1 MEVAVPLVVG
11 GLAGFSVA
19 TACGAEPR
27 VPQVPPAE
35 LARQAFET
43 VAEKLPRELVEND
56 LLKKIAR
63 SWASLAPARRLGLVI
78 EDASGR
84 LAFLLLSSGVCCVLL
99 TMVSLS
105 PLGFALGLVAPI
117 AAGAARD
124 GFESRREQHDAEEA
138 MPEAFTAL
146 SMSLASGH
154 SLAQGMR
161 FVGAHAQ
168 EPVHTEFLR
177 VAAAIDCGISAT
189 DALDDLLVRIDA
201 PGLSLVTLALKVSQR
216 TGAPLADLLSEASS
230 MVGERI
236 ELKRRLDV
244 KTPAGSH
251 VCAYGRG
258 DAGGHVRGVGAAFG
272 RFSSRSCDACR
283 RGRCGAGSCP
293 QRRCPG
299 GYPAH
304 YEGGAMSAP
313 VAVAA
318 CLCALS
324 VFVATGLDRADAR
337 KIAGACKREAVLVA
351 AAGRSVVDALTA
363 RVKGAVGA
371 GGPARVSL
379 GEVSEMIDVVRL
391 GLSAGL
397 SFDAALEIFCA
408 NRRSVLALRLERAC
422 MAWQVGVGTR
432 EDELLVAARDLDVRA
447 LETFAITVGQA
458 LALGAPLAETLAA
471 QSREIRAAHRAAV
484 EREIER
490 APVKLLIPTG
500 TLILPALL
508 LSILGPLL
516 GAGGMM

>member
-1 MEVAVPLVVG
+1 
-11 GLAGFSVA
+11 
-19 TACGAEPR
+19 
-27 VPQVPPAE
+27 
-35 LARQAFET
+35 
-43 VAEKLPRELVEND
+43 
-56 LLKKIAR
+56 
-63 SWASLAPARRLGLVI
+63 
-78 EDASGR
+78 
-84 LAFLLLSSGVCCVLL
+84 
-99 TMVSLS
+99 
-105 PLGFALGLVAPI
+105 
-117 AAGAARD
+117 
-124 GFESRREQHDAEEA
+124 
-138 MPEAFTAL
+138 
-146 SMSLASGH
+146 
-154 SLAQGMR
+154 
-161 FVGAHAQ
+161 
-168 EPVHTEFLR
+168 
-177 VAAAIDCGISAT
+177 
-189 DALDDLLVRIDA
+189 
-201 PGLSLVTLALKVSQR
+201 
-216 TGAPLADLLSEASS
+216 
-230 MVGERI
+230 
-236 ELKRRLDV
+236 
-244 KTPAGSH
+244 
-251 VCAYGRG
+251 
-258 DAGGHVRGVGAAFG
+258 
-272 RFSSRSCDACR
+272 
-283 RGRCGAGSCP
+283 
-293 QRRCPG
+293 
-299 GYPAH
+299 
-304 YEGGAMSAP
+304 MSAP

-422 MAWQVGVGTR
+422 MAWQVG
-432 EDELLVAARDLDVRA
+432 DELLAAARDLDVRA

-516 GAGGMM
+516 GAGGMT

>member
-1 MEVAVPLVVG
+1 
-11 GLAGFSVA
+11 
-19 TACGAEPR
+19 
-27 VPQVPPAE
+27 
-35 LARQAFET
+35 
-43 VAEKLPRELVEND
+43 
-56 LLKKIAR
+56 
-63 SWASLAPARRLGLVI
+63 
-78 EDASGR
+78 
-84 LAFLLLSSGVCCVLL
+84 
-99 TMVSLS
+99 
-105 PLGFALGLVAPI
+105 
-117 AAGAARD
+117 
-124 GFESRREQHDAEEA
+124 
-138 MPEAFTAL
+138 
-146 SMSLASGH
+146 
-154 SLAQGMR
+154 
-161 FVGAHAQ
+161 
-168 EPVHTEFLR
+168 
-177 VAAAIDCGISAT
+177 
-189 DALDDLLVRIDA
+189 
-201 PGLSLVTLALKVSQR
+201 
-216 TGAPLADLLSEASS
+216 
-230 MVGERI
+230 
-236 ELKRRLDV
+236 
-244 KTPAGSH
+244 
-251 VCAYGRG
+251 
-258 DAGGHVRGVGAAFG
+258 
-272 RFSSRSCDACR
+272 
-283 RGRCGAGSCP
+283 
-293 QRRCPG
+293 
-299 GYPAH
+299 
-304 YEGGAMSAP
+304 MSAP

-324 VFVATGLDRADAR
+324 VFIATGLDRADAR

-422 MAWQVGVGTR
+422 MAWQGVGTR
-432 EDELLVAARDLDVRA
+432 EDELLAAARDLDVRA

>member
-1 MEVAVPLVVG
+1 
-11 GLAGFSVA
+11 
-19 TACGAEPR
+19 
-27 VPQVPPAE
+27 
-35 LARQAFET
+35 
-43 VAEKLPRELVEND
+43 
-56 LLKKIAR
+56 
-63 SWASLAPARRLGLVI
+63 
-78 EDASGR
+78 
-84 LAFLLLSSGVCCVLL
+84 
-99 TMVSLS
+99 
-105 PLGFALGLVAPI
+105 
-117 AAGAARD
+117 
-124 GFESRREQHDAEEA
+124 
-138 MPEAFTAL
+138 
-146 SMSLASGH
+146 
-154 SLAQGMR
+154 
-161 FVGAHAQ
+161 
-168 EPVHTEFLR
+168 
-177 VAAAIDCGISAT
+177 
-189 DALDDLLVRIDA
+189 
-201 PGLSLVTLALKVSQR
+201 
-216 TGAPLADLLSEASS
+216 
-230 MVGERI
+230 
-236 ELKRRLDV
+236 
-244 KTPAGSH
+244 
-251 VCAYGRG
+251 
-258 DAGGHVRGVGAAFG
+258 
-272 RFSSRSCDACR
+272 
-283 RGRCGAGSCP
+283 
-293 QRRCPG
+293 
-299 GYPAH
+299 
-304 YEGGAMSAP
+304 MSAP

-432 EDELLVAARDLDVRA
+432 EDELLAAARDLDVRA

-458 LALGAPLAETLAA
+458 LALGAPLAETA

>member
-1 MEVAVPLVVG
+1 
-11 GLAGFSVA
+11 
-19 TACGAEPR
+19 
-27 VPQVPPAE
+27 
-35 LARQAFET
+35 
-43 VAEKLPRELVEND
+43 
-56 LLKKIAR
+56 
-63 SWASLAPARRLGLVI
+63 
-78 EDASGR
+78 
-84 LAFLLLSSGVCCVLL
+84 
-99 TMVSLS
+99 
-105 PLGFALGLVAPI
+105 
-117 AAGAARD
+117 
-124 GFESRREQHDAEEA
+124 
-138 MPEAFTAL
+138 
-146 SMSLASGH
+146 
-154 SLAQGMR
+154 
-161 FVGAHAQ
+161 
-168 EPVHTEFLR
+168 
-177 VAAAIDCGISAT
+177 
-189 DALDDLLVRIDA
+189 
-201 PGLSLVTLALKVSQR
+201 
-216 TGAPLADLLSEASS
+216 
-230 MVGERI
+230 
-236 ELKRRLDV
+236 
-244 KTPAGSH
+244 
-251 VCAYGRG
+251 
-258 DAGGHVRGVGAAFG
+258 
-272 RFSSRSCDACR
+272 
-283 RGRCGAGSCP
+283 
-293 QRRCPG
+293 
-299 GYPAH
+299 
-304 YEGGAMSAP
+304 MSAP

-379 GEVSEMIDVVRL
+379 GEVSEMIDVVRF
-391 GLSAGL
+391 GL

-432 EDELLVAARDLDVRA
+432 EDELLAVARDLDVRA

>member
-1 MEVAVPLVVG
+1 
-11 GLAGFSVA
+11 
-19 TACGAEPR
+19 
-27 VPQVPPAE
+27 
-35 LARQAFET
+35 
-43 VAEKLPRELVEND
+43 
-56 LLKKIAR
+56 
-63 SWASLAPARRLGLVI
+63 
-78 EDASGR
+78 
-84 LAFLLLSSGVCCVLL
+84 
-99 TMVSLS
+99 
-105 PLGFALGLVAPI
+105 
-117 AAGAARD
+117 
-124 GFESRREQHDAEEA
+124 
-138 MPEAFTAL
+138 
-146 SMSLASGH
+146 
-154 SLAQGMR
+154 
-161 FVGAHAQ
+161 
-168 EPVHTEFLR
+168 
-177 VAAAIDCGISAT
+177 
-189 DALDDLLVRIDA
+189 
-201 PGLSLVTLALKVSQR
+201 
-216 TGAPLADLLSEASS
+216 
-230 MVGERI
+230 
-236 ELKRRLDV
+236 
-244 KTPAGSH
+244 
-251 VCAYGRG
+251 
-258 DAGGHVRGVGAAFG
+258 
-272 RFSSRSCDACR
+272 
-283 RGRCGAGSCP
+283 
-293 QRRCPG
+293 
-299 GYPAH
+299 
-304 YEGGAMSAP
+304 MSAP

-432 EDELLVAARDLDVRA
+432 EDELLAAACDLDVRA